1 MRALQASYLR
11 LTLCTLAALAA
22 PAFAARIAG
31 VSLQGEVG
39 QAAQLRVGFDA
50 PVARLGAATSLAPV
64 RLDCAGGALAADGR
78 WADERTWIV
87 DFRAPP
93 PPGLRCEVRAVE
105 GWQGLDGPLQGQ
117 RVFAFSTG
125 GPAVAQMQPWPGES
139 VEEDQHFVLQLNG
152 PVSDAQAMARAHCEL
167 DGVGERVPVRIVGG
181 AARETLLRAQ
191 GLQREAART
200 VVLACA
206 RPLPN
211 EARLRLVWNSA
222 LDLPSSATAPSPARL
237 QRFDYRVRPAF
248 TAEFSCERERAQSPC
263 MPLRPLVVA
272 FSTRVPRA
280 QAAAVRLEPLG
291 PAGAA
296 KTPAGAALAPVFDK
310 DDRSTEVEQVRFAA
324 PLPELTRYR
333 VVLPPDLR
341 DASGRPL
348 ANARSFP
355 LEVATAQAPPLAKF
369 AAAPFGVVEWDG
381 QAAVP
386 VTLRRVQA
394 DLGPGA
400 AGGQVRIRRVDGEAE
415 VLRWF
420 HRLQRHHETQLSARD
435 LGRPQAEWQVWQEST
450 DAQGRKQRQRV
461 ERMIATREVSLLATD
476 AQARRLALP
485 PPAASD
491 ARAAEVVGI
500 PISEPGF
507 HVIEIES
514 RRLGQA
520 LLAQAAPMYVRTG
533 VLVTNL
539 GVHFKHGRDGS
550 AVWVTTLDRARPVG
564 GAEVAVHDCA
574 GTRLWQGRT
583 DAQGLARVDATLSAR
598 TSTCAGEDGLF
609 VTARQRDAQGH
620 NDMAFVFSGW
630 MRGIEPWRFAVPA
643 SPPAWAPPEPEARV
657 HTVFDRTLL
666 RAGETVS
673 MKHFLRLQTSAGFA
687 LPERARLP
695 TRLKITHV
703 GSGDEHEQ
711 PLDWP
716 VTRSAVS
723 SWTIPAGARLGAW
736 RVELERP
743 GAGPQEP
750 ARTWPAGEFRVEEFR
765 VPLVDAR
772 LSGPRAAVVA
782 PRELALDAQ
791 FRHLNG
797 GGVAQ
802 APLRA
807 TALLRP
813 RVPRFA
819 GHEDFS
825 FLPPRDT
832 QPRRDAAAEDEEVPA
847 AAGRL
852 VADRL
857 RAQTSREGAARIVLK
872 DLPALDGP
880 GEIVTELSFTDPNGE
895 IQTVAATTPVWPA
908 AVVAGIQA
916 QKWVASR
923 GRAQFTALALDT
935 EGRPLP
941 GQALEVRGLLRQ
953 DISTRK
959 RLVGGFYAWENH
971 VERREL
977 GVLCRGRADAR
988 GRLDCDAALD
998 TAGQVELIASAQDKS
1013 GHRSEA
1019 AASLWITGAGEL
1031 WFAQDD
1037 DDRIELLP
1045 EKKRYQP
1052 GETARLQVRMPFR
1065 QATALVAIEREGVI
1079 RTQVVRLRG
1088 SDPVVEVPI
1097 EAGWAPNVYVSV
1109 LAVRGR
1115 LRDMSWRNAFGFDA
1129 SEPLEWLRSL
1139 WHDRRDYRP
1148 PTAMVDLAKPAF
1160 KLGVAAL
1167 EVGTAQHE
1175 LQVSVQPDKPRYAVR
1190 ETAQVRVRVTHAGQP
1205 ARGAEVAFA
1214 AVDEGL
1220 LALRPNDSWD
1230 LLQAMMQPRDWGVA
1244 TSTAQSEIIG
1254 RRHHGRK
1261 AVPAGGGGGRSDAR
1275 ELFDTLLLW
1284 QPRVRLD
1291 ERGEAL
1297 VEVPLNDALTSF
1309 RLVAVADAVEPQ
1321 KSGRTSTPQRFGTGS
1336 ASIRVAQDLQL
1347 IAGLPPAVREGDRFE
1362 ALLTLR
1368 NTTERVMTVRATL
1381 TGQALDASGRAQA
1394 LPVLAPREQRI
1405 EPGAS
1410 AELRWPV
1417 EVPGRATRLS
1427 WEAAAEELPATAL
1440 DRPVT
1445 TPDRPAT
1452 TAQRS
1457 ATPAER
1463 PAPPATAPRTAVL
1476 ARDRLKVGQEVGPT
1490 VPIRTLQ
1497 ATLRQLDGTLT
1508 WPVQVPDGALRT
1520 QGVADGGLALTL
1532 QPRLGRQLPGLRRW
1546 FETYPYT
1553 CLEQQASRAVGLGDA
1568 KLWAAVVNQLPA
1580 HLDADGLATWFPP
1593 RPDEAARGSDRL
1605 TAYLLT
1611 LADEAGLAWPQAL
1624 RERMLDGLT
1633 AFVEGRLER
1642 DTWSPRPDLDARRL
1656 AAIEALARHGRARP
1670 RMLDT
1675 LATAPAQWTT
1685 ASLLDAWSLLKRLQ
1699 GVPEREPRLQEV
1711 QRLLRAR
1718 LAGSPAALRLQAG
1731 DEAWWWLM
1739 DSADANA
1746 ARLLLAAA
1754 DEPAWREDAPRL
1766 LAGHLERQQRGAWST
1781 TTANAWSA
1789 LALERFSARF
1799 ETVAVRGRT
1808 AATLAPGVAKTL
1820 MPNPL
1825 DAATAGATPGV
1836 ATTPG
1841 TTAGGGSA
1849 NPPAA
1854 TVGPSATA
1862 PTSGGRTAAALD
1874 WSSQPDGATVT
1885 LPWPADAATLRLAHE
1900 GPGRPWVLLQA
1911 RAAVP
1916 LKTPL
1921 RAGYA
1926 VTRNL
1931 VAVQRQDP
1939 ARWTR
1944 GDIVRVRLEIEAA
1957 SDRNWVVVDDPVPAG
1972 ATVLGTGLARDSA
1985 LATRGER
1992 RAGSAWPAF
2001 EERATTAFRSYFE
2014 FMPRGRHVVEYTLRL
2029 NHAGRF
2035 GLPPTRVEA
2044 MYAPEMQGEQ
2054 PNAIWEVAP

>member
-1 MRALQASYLR
+1 MRALGFETLR
-11 LTLCTLAALAA
+11 PVFVAGGLLACALLAA
-22 PAFAARIAG
+22 PAWAARISG

-39 QAAQLRVGFDA
+39 QPAQLRVAFDT
-50 PVARLGAATSLAPV
+50 PVARLGAAGAAAPV
-64 RLDCAGGALAADGR
+64 TLDCAGGTLRGDGR

-87 DFRAPP
+87 DFREPP
-93 PPGLRCEVRAVE
+93 PPGLRCSVRAVE
-105 GWQGLDGPLQGQ
+105 GWQGLDGPLQGR

-125 GPAVAQMQPWPGES
+125 GPAVAQVQPWPGGS
-139 VEEDQHFVLQLNG
+139 IEETQHFVLQLNA
-152 PVSDAQAMARAHCEL
+152 PVPEAQALARAHCEV
-167 DGVGERVPVRIVGG
+167 DGLGEHLPVRVVGG
-181 AARETLLRAQ
+181 AAREALLRAQ
-191 GLQREAART
+191 RLQREAART
-200 VVLACA
+200 IVLACA
-206 RPLPN
+206 RPLAP

-222 LDLPSSATAPSPARL
+222 PELGGSPAGSVAPATL

-248 TAEFSCERERAQSPC
+248 TAEFSCERERAQAPC
-263 MPLRPLVVA
+263 MPLRPLAVQ
-272 FSTRVPRA
+272 FSAPVPRA
-280 QAAAVRLEPLG
+280 QAAAVRLEMLG
-291 PAGAA
+291 PVTQGTAAAGVAPGPAA
-296 KTPAGAALAPVFDK
+296 NGKSSAAALAPVFDK
-310 DDRSTEVEQVRFAA
+310 DDRSSEVEQLRFAA
-324 PLPELTRYR
+324 PLPEQTRYR
-333 VVLPPDLR
+333 LVLPPDLR

-369 AAAPFGVVEWDG
+369 AAAPFGVVEWG
-381 QAAVP
+381 PQAAVP

-400 AGGQVRIRRVDGEAE
+400 AGGQVRIRRVEGEAE

-435 LGRPQAEWQVWQEST
+435 LGRPEAEWHLWQENT
-450 DAQGRKQRQRV
+450 DARGRKQRQRV
-461 ERMIATREVSLLATD
+461 ERMIATREVSLLATE

-485 PPAASD
+485 PPAAGD

-500 PISEPGF
+500 PITEPGY

-550 AVWVTTLDRARPVG
+550 AVWVTTLDRARPVA

-583 DAQGLARVDATLSAR
+583 DAQGLARVEGALSAR
-598 TSTCAGEDGLF
+598 TPTCGGEDGVF
-609 VTARQRDAQGH
+609 VTARQRDAQGRV
-620 NDMAFVFSGW
+620 DMAFVFSSW
-630 MRGIEPWRFAVPA
+630 MRGIEPWRFSVPT
-643 SPPAWAPPEPEARV
+643 SPPAWAPPEPDARV

-673 MKHFLRLQTSAGFA
+673 MKHYLRLQTSAGLA
-687 LPERARLP
+687 LPSPAGLP
-695 TRLKITHV
+695 TRLKLVHV

-711 PLDWP
+711 ALDWP
-716 VTRSAVS
+716 EARSAVS
-723 SWTIPAGARLGAW
+723 SWAIPAGARLGAW

-743 GAGPQEP
+743 GAGPKDP
-750 ARTWPAGEFRVEEFR
+750 PRRWAGGEFRVEEFR

-772 LSGPRAAVVA
+772 LSGPRAAVIA

-791 FRHLNG
+791 LRHLNG

-802 APLRA
+802 APLLA

-813 RVPRFA
+813 RLPRFA

-825 FLPPRDT
+825 FEPPREAR
-832 QPRRDAAAEDEEVPA
+832 PPRDAAAEDDEDTP

-880 GEIVTELSFTDPNGE
+880 GEIVTELNFTDPNGE

-916 QKWVASR
+916 RQWVASR
-923 GRAQFTALALDT
+923 GRARFTALALDT

-953 DISTRK
+953 DVSTRK

-988 GRLDCDAALD
+988 GRLECDAALD
-998 TAGQVELIASAQDKS
+998 TAGRVELIAITQDKS
-1013 GHRSEA
+1013 GHRSQA
-1019 AASLWITGAGEL
+1019 AASLWITGTGEL

-1088 SDPVVEVPI
+1088 SEPVVEVHI
-1097 EAGWAPNVYVSV
+1097 EPGWAPNIYVSV

-1129 SEPLEWLRSL
+1129 DEPLEWLRSL
-1139 WHDRRDYRP
+1139 WHERRDYRP

-1167 EVGTAQHE
+1167 EVGTAPHE
-1175 LQVSVQPDKPRYAVR
+1175 LQVSVLPDKTRYAVR
-1190 ETAQVRVRVTHAGQP
+1190 ETARVRVRVTHAGQP
-1205 ARGAEVAFA
+1205 ARGAEVVFA

-1220 LALRPNDSWD
+1220 LALRPNDSWS

-1244 TSTAQSEIIG
+1244 TSTAQGEIIG

-1297 VEVPLNDALTSF
+1297 VEVPLNDSLTAF
-1309 RLVAVADAVEPQ
+1309 RLVAVADAVEPPAA
-1321 KSGRTSTPQRFGTGS
+1321 GRAPAPQRFGTGS

-1368 NTTERVMTVRATL
+1368 NTTDRAMTVRATL
-1381 TGQALDASGRAQA
+1381 AGQALDAAGRAQA
-1394 LPVLAPREQRI
+1394 LPALAPREQRI
-1405 EPGAS
+1405 EPGTA

-1417 EVPGRATRLS
+1417 EVPARATRLA
-1427 WEAAAEELPATAL
+1427 WEATAEELPAAA
-1440 DRPVT
+1440 P
-1445 TPDRPAT
+1445 
-1452 TAQRS
+1452 
-1457 ATPAER
+1457 ER
-1463 PAPPATAPRTAVL
+1463 PAARAPVP
-1476 ARDRLKVGQEVGPT
+1476 ARDRLKVAQGVGPT
-1490 VPIRTLQ
+1490 VPVRTLQ
-1497 ATLRQLDGTLT
+1497 ATLRQLDGVLA

-1568 KLWAAVVNQLPA
+1568 KLWASVVNQLPA
-1580 HLDADGLATWFPP
+1580 HLDADGLAAWFPP
-1593 RPDEAARGSDRL
+1593 RPEEAARGSDRL
-1605 TAYLLT
+1605 TAYLLA
-1611 LADEAGLAWPQAL
+1611 LADEAGLPWPQAL

-1633 AFVEGRLER
+1633 AFVEGRIER
-1642 DTWSPRPDLDARRL
+1642 DTWSPRPDTDARRL

-1675 LATAPAQWTT
+1675 LATVPAQWTT

-1699 GVPEREPRLQEV
+1699 GVPDREARLQEL

-1718 LAGSPAALRLQAG
+1718 LAGSPGALRLQAG

-1799 ETVAVRGRT
+1799 EAVAVRGRT
-1808 AATLAPGVAKTL
+1808 TATLGPA
-1820 MPNPL
+1820 
-1825 DAATAGATPGV
+1825 DAR
-1836 ATTPG
+1836 
-1841 TTAGGGSA
+1841 
-1849 NPPAA
+1849 PAA
-1854 TVGPSATA
+1854 QGPGAST
-1862 PTSGGRTAAALD
+1862 TAALD
-1874 WSSQPDGATVT
+1874 WSRQPDGATIT
-1885 LPWPADAATLRLAHE
+1885 LPWPADAATLRVAHE
-1900 GPGRPWVLLQA
+1900 GAGRPWVLLQA

-1916 LKTPL
+1916 LKAPL

-1926 VTRNL
+1926 VTRSL

-1944 GDIVRVRLEIEAA
+1944 GDIVRVRLEIDAA
-1957 SDRNWVVVDDPVPAG
+1957 SDRNWVVVDDPIPAG
-1972 ATVLGTGLARDSA
+1972 ATVLGTGLGRDSA
-1985 LATRGER
+1985 IATRGER

-2001 EERATTAFRSYFE
+2001 EERAATAFRSYFE

-2035 GLPPTRVEA
+2035 GLPPTRAEA
-2044 MYAPEMQGEQ
+2044 MYAPESHGEQ
-2054 PNAIWEVAP
+2054 PNGVWEVAP

>member
-1 MRALQASYLR
+1 MRASR
-11 LTLCTLAALAA
+11 LLTRAPALLALALLAA
-22 PAFAARIAG
+22 PGWAARISG

-39 QAAQLRVGFDA
+39 SPAQLRVSFDA
-50 PVARLGAATSLAPV
+50 PVVRLGAAGAPAPV
-64 RLDCAGGALAADGR
+64 ALDCTGGALRGDGR

-87 DFRAPP
+87 DFREAP

-105 GWQGLDGPLQGQ
+105 GWQGLDGPLQG
-117 RVFAFSTG
+117 RRAFTFSTG
-125 GPAVAQMQPWPGES
+125 GPAVVQAQPWPGS
-139 VEEDQHFVLQLNG
+139 TIEEDQHFVLQLNG
-152 PVSDAQAMARAHCEL
+152 PVPDAQAAARAHCEL
-167 DGVGERVPVRIVGG
+167 DGVGERVPVRVVGG

-191 GLQREAART
+191 RLQREAART

-206 RPLPN
+206 RPLPSQ
-211 EARLRLVWNSA
+211 ARLRLVWNSA
-222 LDLPSSATAPSPARL
+222 PDLPGSTPATAPATP
-237 QRFDYRVRPAF
+237 QRFDYAVRPAF
-248 TAEFSCERERAQSPC
+248 TAEFSCERERAQAPC

-272 FSTRVPRA
+272 FSAPVPRA

-291 PAGAA
+291 PATGGKAPAA
-296 KTPAGAALAPVFDK
+296 AALAPVFDK
-310 DDRSTEVEQVRFAA
+310 DDRATEVESLRFAA
-324 PLPELTRYR
+324 PLPELARYR

-369 AAAPFGVVEWDG
+369 AAAPFGVVEWG
-381 QAAVP
+381 PQAAVP

-400 AGGQVRIRRVDGEAE
+400 AGGQVRIRRVEGEAE

-435 LGRPQAEWQVWQEST
+435 LGRPEAEWHLWQENT
-450 DAQGRKQRQRV
+450 DARGRKQRQRV
-461 ERMIATREVSLLATD
+461 ERMIATREVSLLATE

-485 PPAASD
+485 PPAAGD

-500 PISEPGF
+500 PITEPGY

-550 AVWVTTLDRARPVG
+550 AVWVTTLDRARPVA

-583 DAQGLARVDATLSAR
+583 DAQGLARVEGALSAR
-598 TSTCAGEDGLF
+598 TPTCGGEDGLF
-609 VTARQRDAQGH
+609 VTARQRDAQGRV
-620 NDMAFVFSGW
+620 DMAFVFSGW

-643 SPPAWAPPEPEARV
+643 SPPAWAPPEPDARV

-673 MKHFLRLQTSAGFA
+673 MKHFVRLQTSTGLA
-687 LPERARLP
+687 LPPRTALP
-695 TRLKITHV
+695 TRLKLIHV

-711 PLDWP
+711 ALDWP
-716 VTRSAVS
+716 EARSAVS
-723 SWTIPAGARLGAW
+723 SWAIPAGARLGAW

-743 GAGPQEP
+743 GAGPQDP
-750 ARTWPAGEFRVEEFR
+750 PRRWAAGEFRVEEFR

-791 FRHLNG
+791 LRHLNG

-825 FLPPRDT
+825 FEPPRDA
-832 QPRRDAAAEDEEVPA
+832 QPRRDAAAEEDGDTPA

-852 VADRL
+852 VADGL
-857 RAQTSREGAARIVLK
+857 RTQTSREGAARIVLK
-872 DLPALDGP
+872 DLPPLEGP

-916 QKWVASR
+916 RQWVASR
-923 GRAQFTALALDT
+923 GRARFTALALDT

-941 GQALEVRGLLRQ
+941 GQALEVRGVLRQ
-953 DISTRK
+953 DISARK

-971 VERREL
+971 VERRDL

-988 GRLDCDAALD
+988 GRLECDAALD
-998 TAGQVELIASAQDKS
+998 TAGQVELIVSTQDKS
-1013 GHRSEA
+1013 GHRSQA

-1031 WFAQDD
+1031 WFAQDE

-1065 QATALVAIEREGVI
+1065 QATALVAVEREGVI

-1097 EAGWAPNVYVSV
+1097 EPGWAPNVYVSV

-1139 WHDRRDYRP
+1139 WHERRDYRP

-1167 EVGTAQHE
+1167 EVGTAPHE
-1175 LQVSVQPDKPRYAVR
+1175 LQVSVLPDKTRYAVR
-1190 ETAQVRVRVTHAGQP
+1190 ETARVRVRVTHAGQP
-1205 ARGAEVAFA
+1205 ARGAEVVFA

-1220 LALRPNDSWD
+1220 LALRPNDSWS

-1244 TSTAQSEIIG
+1244 TSTAQGEIIG

-1297 VEVPLNDALTSF
+1297 VEVPLNDSLTAF
-1309 RLVAVADAVEPQ
+1309 RLVAVADTVEPPAP
-1321 KSGRTSTPQRFGTGS
+1321 GRAPAPQRFGTGS

-1368 NTTERVMTVRATL
+1368 NTTDRAMTVRSTL
-1381 TGQALDASGRAQA
+1381 AGQALDAAGRAQA
-1394 LPVLAPREQRI
+1394 LPALAPREQRI
-1405 EPGAS
+1405 EPGTA

-1417 EVPGRATRLS
+1417 EVPARATRLA
-1427 WEAAAEELPATAL
+1427 WEATAEELPAAA
-1440 DRPVT
+1440 P
-1445 TPDRPAT
+1445 
-1452 TAQRS
+1452 
-1457 ATPAER
+1457 ER
-1463 PAPPATAPRTAVL
+1463 PAART
-1476 ARDRLKVGQEVGPT
+1476 
-1490 VPIRTLQ
+1490 
-1497 ATLRQLDGTLT
+1497 
-1508 WPVQVPDGALRT
+1508 
-1520 QGVADGGLALTL
+1520 
-1532 QPRLGRQLPGLRRW
+1532 
-1546 FETYPYT
+1546 
-1553 CLEQQASRAVGLGDA
+1553 
-1568 KLWAAVVNQLPA
+1568 
-1580 HLDADGLATWFPP
+1580 P
-1593 RPDEAARGSDRL
+1593 RP
-1605 TAYLLT
+1605 
-1611 LADEAGLAWPQAL
+1611 
-1624 RERMLDGLT
+1624 
-1633 AFVEGRLER
+1633 
-1642 DTWSPRPDLDARRL
+1642 SPDAC
-1656 AAIEALARHGRARP
+1656 
-1670 RMLDT
+1670 T
-1675 LATAPAQWTT
+1675 
-1685 ASLLDAWSLLKRLQ
+1685 
-1699 GVPEREPRLQEV
+1699 
-1711 QRLLRAR
+1711 
-1718 LAGSPAALRLQAG
+1718 
-1731 DEAWWWLM
+1731 
-1739 DSADANA
+1739 
-1746 ARLLLAAA
+1746 
-1754 DEPAWREDAPRL
+1754 
-1766 LAGHLERQQRGAWST
+1766 
-1781 TTANAWSA
+1781 
-1789 LALERFSARF
+1789 
-1799 ETVAVRGRT
+1799 
-1808 AATLAPGVAKTL
+1808 
-1820 MPNPL
+1820 
-1825 DAATAGATPGV
+1825 
-1836 ATTPG
+1836 
-1841 TTAGGGSA
+1841 
-1849 NPPAA
+1849 PAA
-1854 TVGPSATA
+1854 TTG
-1862 PTSGGRTAAALD
+1862 TSR
-1874 WSSQPDGATVT
+1874 
-1885 LPWPADAATLRLAHE
+1885 
-1900 GPGRPWVLLQA
+1900 
-1911 RAAVP
+1911 
-1916 LKTPL
+1916 
-1921 RAGYA
+1921 
-1926 VTRNL
+1926 
-1931 VAVQRQDP
+1931 
-1939 ARWTR
+1939 
-1944 GDIVRVRLEIEAA
+1944 
-1957 SDRNWVVVDDPVPAG
+1957 
-1972 ATVLGTGLARDSA
+1972 
-1985 LATRGER
+1985 
-1992 RAGSAWPAF
+1992 
-2001 EERATTAFRSYFE
+2001 
-2014 FMPRGRHVVEYTLRL
+2014 
-2029 NHAGRF
+2029 
-2035 GLPPTRVEA
+2035 
-2044 MYAPEMQGEQ
+2044 
-2054 PNAIWEVAP
+2054 

>member
-1 MRALQASYLR
+1 MRESRASRLR
-11 LTLCTLAALAA
+11 LMLPALAVLAA
-22 PAFAARIAG
+22 PVFAARIAG

-39 QAAQLRVGFDA
+39 QPAQLRVGFDT
-50 PVARLGAATSLAPV
+50 PVVRLGAAGAPPPV
-64 RLDCAGGALAADGR
+64 KLDCAGSALPADGR
-78 WADERTWIV
+78 WADARTWIV
-87 DFRAPP
+87 DFREPP
-93 PPGLRCEVRAVE
+93 PPGLRCEVRAVD

-117 RVFAFSTG
+117 RAFVFSTG
-125 GPAVAQMQPWPGES
+125 GPAVAQIQPWPGES

-167 DGVGERVPVRIVGG
+167 DGVGERAPVRVVGG

-191 GLQREAART
+191 RLQREAART

-222 LDLPSSATAPSPARL
+222 LDLPGAAPAPAPARL

-272 FSTRVPRA
+272 FSTHVPRA
-280 QAAAVRLEPLG
+280 QAAAVRLESLG
-291 PAGAA
+291 PAGTA

-369 AAAPFGVVEWDG
+369 AAAPFGVIEWDR

-400 AGGQVRIRRVDGEAE
+400 VGGQVRIRRVDGEAE

-435 LGRPQAEWQVWQEST
+435 LGRPQAEWQIWQEST
-450 DAQGRKQRQRV
+450 DAQGRKQRERV
-461 ERMIATREVSLLATD
+461 ERMIATREVSLLTTD
-476 AQARRLALP
+476 AQAQRLALP
-485 PPAASD
+485 PPAAGD
-491 ARAAEVVGI
+491 TRAAEVVGI
-500 PISEPGF
+500 PIAEPGY

-550 AVWVTTLDRARPVG
+550 AVWVTTLDRARPVA

-583 DAQGLARVDATLSAR
+583 DGQGLARVGTPLSAR

-609 VTARQRDAQGH
+609 ITARQRDAQGR

-673 MKHFLRLQTSAGFA
+673 MKHFLRLQTNAGFA
-687 LPERARLP
+687 LPERAGLP

-703 GSGDEHEQ
+703 GSGDEHSQ
-711 PLDWP
+711 PLEWP
-716 VTRSAVS
+716 GTRSAVS
-723 SWTIPAGARLGAW
+723 SWVIPTGARLGAW

-791 FRHLNG
+791 LRHLNG

-813 RVPRFA
+813 RAPRFA
-819 GHEDFS
+819 GHEEFS
-825 FLPPRDT
+825 FQPPRDM
-832 QPRRDAAAEDEEVPA
+832 QPQRDAAAEVEETPA

-880 GEIVTELSFTDPNGE
+880 GEIVTELSFTDPNGD

-916 QKWVASR
+916 QQWVASR
-923 GRAQFTALALDT
+923 GRARFTALALDT

-988 GRLDCDAALD
+988 GRLECDAALD
-998 TAGQVELIASAQDKS
+998 TAGQVELIVTAQDKA

-1065 QATALVAIEREGVI
+1065 QATALVAVEREGVI

-1088 SDPVVEVPI
+1088 SEPVVEVPI
-1097 EAGWAPNVYVSV
+1097 EPGWAPNVYVSV

-1129 SEPLEWLRSL
+1129 DEPLEWLRSL
-1139 WHDRRDYRP
+1139 WYERRDYRP

-1167 EVGTAQHE
+1167 EVGTAPHE
-1175 LQVSVQPDKPRYAVR
+1175 LQVSVLPDKTRYAVR
-1190 ETAQVRVRVTHAGQP
+1190 ETARVRVRVTHAGQP

-1220 LALRPNDSWD
+1220 LALRPNDSWN

-1244 TSTAQSEIIG
+1244 TSTAQGEIVG

-1297 VEVPLNDALTSF
+1297 IEVPLNDALTAF
-1309 RLVAVADAVEPQ
+1309 RLVAVADAVEPPAA
-1321 KSGRTSTPQRFGTGS
+1321 GRAPAPQRFGTGS

-1368 NTTERVMTVRATL
+1368 NTTDRAMIVRVTL
-1381 TGQALDASGRAQA
+1381 AGQALGATGPAQA
-1394 LPVLAPREQRI
+1394 LPALAPREQRI
-1405 EPGAS
+1405 EPGAA

-1417 EVPGRATRLS
+1417 EVPNRVTRLA
-1427 WEAAAEELPATAL
+1427 WEAAAEELPAAAA
-1440 DRPVT
+1440 
-1445 TPDRPAT
+1445 DRPAPA
-1452 TAQRS
+1452 AQR
-1457 ATPAER
+1457 PAASPER
-1463 PAPPATAPRTAVL
+1463 PAPPASAPSAAAP
-1476 ARDRLKVGQEVGPT
+1476 ARDRLKFAQDVGPT
-1490 VPIRTLQ
+1490 VPVRTLQ
-1497 ATLRQLDGTLT
+1497 ATLRQLDGTLS

-1553 CLEQQASRAVGLGDA
+1553 CIEQQASRAVGLGDA

-1605 TAYLLT
+1605 TAYLLA
-1611 LADEAGLAWPQAL
+1611 LADEAGLSWPQAL

-1642 DTWSPRPDLDARRL
+1642 DIWSPRPDLDARRL
-1656 AAIEALARHGRARP
+1656 AAIEALARHGRARA

-1675 LATAPAQWTT
+1675 LTTAPAQWTT

-1699 GVPEREPRLQEV
+1699 GVPEREQRLQEV
-1711 QRLLRAR
+1711 QRLLRGR

-1789 LALERFSARF
+1789 LALERFAARF
-1799 ETVAVRGRT
+1799 EAVAVRGRT

-1820 MPNPL
+1820 VP
-1825 DAATAGATPGV
+1825 TPW
-1836 ATTPG
+1836 
-1841 TTAGGGSA
+1841 GGSA
-1849 NPPAA
+1849 PTPAP
-1854 TVGPSATA
+1854 GPSTATA
-1862 PTSGGRTAAALD
+1862 PAAGAGQATTSASGGSAAAALD
-1874 WSSQPDGATVT
+1874 WTRQPDGATVT
-1885 LPWPADAATLRLAHE
+1885 LPWPTEAATLRLAHE

-1926 VTRNL
+1926 VTRSL

-1944 GDIVRVRLEIEAA
+1944 GDIVRVRLEIDAA

-1985 LATRGER
+1985 LSTRGER

-2044 MYAPEMQGEQ
+2044 MYAPETHGEQ
-2054 PNAIWEVAP
+2054 PNAAWEVAQ

>member
-1 MRALQASYLR
+1 MRELRASRRR
-11 LTLCTLAALAA
+11 LVLLALAALAA
-22 PAFAARIAG
+22 PAYAARITG

-39 QAAQLRVGFDA
+39 QSAQLRIGFDA
-50 PVARLGAATSLAPV
+50 PVVRLGAAASPAPV
-64 RLDCAGGALAADGR
+64 KLDCAGATLPADGR

-87 DFRAPP
+87 DFREPP
-93 PPGLRCEVRAVE
+93 PPGLRCTVSAVE
-105 GWQGLDGPLQGQ
+105 GWQGLDGPLQGP

-125 GPAVAQMQPWPGES
+125 GPAVAQMQPSPGES
-139 VEEDQHFVLQLNG
+139 VEEDQHFVLQLTG
-152 PVSDAQAMARAHCEL
+152 PVSDAQVVARAHCEL
-167 DGVGERVPVRIVGG
+167 DGVGERVPVRVVGG

-191 GLQREAART
+191 RLQREAART
-200 VVLACA
+200 AVLACA

-222 LDLPSSATAPSPARL
+222 LDLPGGTTTTQTPPRL

-272 FSTRVPRA
+272 FSTRVARA
-280 QAAAVRLEPLG
+280 QAAAVRLETLG
-291 PAGAA
+291 PVGTGQ
-296 KTPAGAALAPVFDK
+296 TPAGAVLAPLFDK

-324 PLPELTRYR
+324 PLTELTRYR
-333 VVLPPDLR
+333 VVLPADLR
-341 DASGRPL
+341 DASGRAL

-369 AAAPFGVVEWDG
+369 AAAPFGVVEWG
-381 QAAVP
+381 EQAAVP

-400 AGGQVRIRRVDGEAE
+400 AGGQVRIRRIDGEAE

-435 LGRPQAEWQVWQEST
+435 LGRPQAEWHVWQEST

-461 ERMIATREVSLLATD
+461 ERMIATREISLLAGDT
-476 AQARRLALP
+476 QARRLALP
-485 PPAASD
+485 PPAAGD
-491 ARAAEVVGI
+491 TRAAEVVGI
-500 PISEPGF
+500 PIAEPGY
-507 HVIEIES
+507 HVVEIES

-550 AVWVTTLDRARPVG
+550 AVWVTTLDRARPVA

-583 DAQGLARVDATLSAR
+583 DALGLARVDGALSAR
-598 TSTCAGEDGLF
+598 AAACAGEDGLF
-609 VTARQRDAQGH
+609 VTARQRDARGR

-643 SPPAWAPPEPEARV
+643 SPPGWAPQEADSRA

-673 MKHFLRLQTSAGFA
+673 MKHFLRLQTATGFA

-695 TRLKITHV
+695 TRLKIIHV

-711 PLDWP
+711 ALEWP
-716 VTRSAVS
+716 DARSAVS
-723 SWTIPAGARLGAW
+723 SWAIPAGARLGVW

-743 GAGPQEP
+743 GTGPQEP
-750 ARTWPAGEFRVEEFR
+750 ARRWAAGEFRVEEFR

-772 LSGPRAAVVA
+772 LSGPRAAVIA

-791 FRHLNG
+791 LRHLNG
-797 GGVAQ
+797 GGYAQ

-825 FLPPRDT
+825 FEPPRDT
-832 QPRRDAAAEDEEVPA
+832 QPRHDAAAQDEDAPA
-847 AAGRL
+847 ASGRL

-895 IQTVAATTPVWPA
+895 IQTVAASTPVWPA
-908 AVVAGIQA
+908 AVVAGIQTRE
-916 QKWVASR
+916 WVASR
-923 GRAQFTALALDT
+923 GRARFTALALDT
-935 EGRPLP
+935 EGRPVP
-941 GQALEVRGLLRQ
+941 GQALEVRGVLRQ

-988 GRLDCDAALD
+988 GRLECDAALD
-998 TAGQVELIASAQDKS
+998 TAGQVELIAGTRDKA

-1045 EKKRYQP
+1045 QKKRYQP

-1065 QATALVAIEREGVI
+1065 QATALVAVEREGVI

-1097 EAGWAPNVYVSV
+1097 EPGWAPNVYVSV

-1129 SEPLEWLRSL
+1129 SEPLEWLRSF
-1139 WHDRRDYRP
+1139 WHDRRDYRA

-1175 LQVSVQPDKPRYAVR
+1175 LQVSVLPDKPRYAVR
-1190 ETAQVRVRVTHAGQP
+1190 ETARVRVRVTHAGQP
-1205 ARGAEVAFA
+1205 ARGAEFAFA

-1244 TSTAQSEIIG
+1244 TSTAQGEIIG

-1261 AVPAGGGGGRSDAR
+1261 AVPAGGGGGRGDAR

-1309 RLVAVADAVEPQ
+1309 RLVAVADAVEPP
-1321 KSGRTSTPQRFGTGS
+1321 SAGRTPTPQRFGTGS

-1368 NTTERVMTVRATL
+1368 NTTDRAMTVRATL
-1381 TGQALDASGRAQA
+1381 AGQALDASGRAQA
-1394 LPVLAPREQRI
+1394 LPALAPREQRI
-1405 EPGAS
+1405 EPGTA

-1417 EVPGRATRLS
+1417 EVPAHATRLT
-1427 WEAAAEELPATAL
+1427 WEAAAEELPASTLQRPDPAAQQGTAPPT
-1440 DRPVT
+1440 RPAASAQ
-1445 TPDRPAT
+1445 RPAT
-1452 TAQRS
+1452 PQGQT
-1457 ATPAER
+1457 
-1463 PAPPATAPRTAVL
+1463 APPAPAPRAAAL
-1476 ARDRLKVGQEVGPT
+1476 ARDRLKFAQDVGST
-1490 VPIRTLQ
+1490 VPVRTLQ
-1497 ATLRQLDGTLT
+1497 ATLRQLDGPVS
-1508 WPVQVPDGALRT
+1508 WPVQAPDGALRT
-1520 QGVADGGLALTL
+1520 QGVTDGGLALTL

-1546 FETYPYT
+1546 FEAYPYT

-1568 KLWAAVVNQLPA
+1568 KQWAAVVNQLPA
-1580 HLDADGLATWFPP
+1580 YLDDDGLAAWFPP

-1605 TAYLLT
+1605 TAYLLA
-1611 LADEAGLAWPQAL
+1611 LADEAGLRWPQAL

-1633 AFVEGRLER
+1633 AFVEGRIER

-1675 LATAPAQWTT
+1675 LATAPAQWPTT
-1685 ASLLDAWSLLKRLQ
+1685 SLIDAWSLLKRLQ
-1699 GVPEREPRLQEV
+1699 GVPDREQRLQEV

-1718 LAGSPAALRLQAG
+1718 LAGSPGALRLQAA

-1739 DSADANA
+1739 DSSDANA
-1746 ARLLLAAA
+1746 ARLMLTALE
-1754 DEPAWREDAPRL
+1754 EPAWREDVPRL

-1799 ETVAVRGRT
+1799 EATAVQGRT
-1808 AATLAPGVAKTL
+1808 VATLAPGSG
-1820 MPNPL
+1820 
-1825 DAATAGATPGV
+1825 ATAAVDWARQPEGATI
-1836 ATTPG
+1836 
-1841 TTAGGGSA
+1841 
-1849 NPPAA
+1849 
-1854 TVGPSATA
+1854 
-1862 PTSGGRTAAALD
+1862 
-1874 WSSQPDGATVT
+1874 T
-1885 LPWPADAATLRLAHE
+1885 LPWPTDAATLRLAHD
-1900 GPGRPWVLLQA
+1900 GPGRPWVLLQT

-1916 LKTPL
+1916 LKAPL
-1921 RAGYA
+1921 QAGYA
-1926 VTRNL
+1926 VTRSL

-1944 GDIVRVRLEIEAA
+1944 GDIVRVRLEIDAA

-2001 EERATTAFRSYFE
+2001 EERAATAFRSYFE

-2044 MYAPEMQGEQ
+2044 MYAPQTHGEQ
-2054 PNAIWEVAP
+2054 PNAVWEVAP